1 MIFLIVTSILL
12 LGISTYLGY
21 RVWFMAGVIADIQ
34 EQDDDAASYI
44 ESLEITNR
52 FMYSKIVQAHETMTR
67 IDLRGA
73 FAAEDEV
80 GTTFDMLKE
89 IIESLKDELDGTSEK
104 K

>member
-21 RVWFMAGVIADIQ
+21 RVWYMAGVIADIQ
-34 EQDDDAASYI
+34 EQDDEASSYI

-52 FMYSKIVQAHETMTR
+52 FMYSKIVQAHETMAR
-67 IDLRGA
+67 IDSLGA

-89 IIESLKDELDGTSEK
+89 IIESLKEELDDTGEK